1 MLKICSNNR
10 FGDEMENDNTK
21 NQTIEKEEKSIDPA
35 QHREKNNA
43 SVTGR
48 PDINEISKRNEE
60 AARQERK
67 SFYIITGKI
76 ALLVIV
82 VIFLVY
88 FLAK

>member
-1 MLKICSNNR
+1 MENNNR
-10 FGDEMENDNTK
+10 K
-21 NQTIEKEEKSIDPA
+21 NYTIEKEEKSVEPA
-35 QHREKNNA
+35 QHRKKNHT

-67 SFYIITGKI
+67 SYYIITGKI
-76 ALLVIV
+76 ALLIIV